1 MDTTKV
7 GVNKNMIDNE
17 IDGSGDEIEG
27 GTMLMAVEGIV
38 DESRNRVEMV
48 VGAAQAP
55 TQAQAP
61 NNTAHT
67 HAHTHMNTLPHTAGV
82 KRTYAQT
89 VSPNGR
95 ETSAMRSGV
104 GLGPGPV
111 GALTLTAQPPT
122 HPTTTSKKTSGKW
135 RDPPKFSDPALTKLH
150 KDLAVLSTKLEK
162 AKYHKELLDDTMNNC
177 ERGPVGLRD
186 PTVPQVILIQKSTMA
201 MRKSERL

>member
-95 ETSAMRSGV
+95 DISYEIRSGV
-104 GLGPGPV
+104 GTRTRGGPN
-111 GALTLTAQPPT
+111 ANR
-122 HPTTTSKKTSGKW
+122 TTTN
-135 RDPPKFSDPALTKLH
+135 PPNH
-150 KDLAVLSTKLEK
+150 
-162 AKYHKELLDDTMNNC
+162 N
-177 ERGPVGLRD
+177 
-186 PTVPQVILIQKSTMA
+186 QQKNVWKVARSP
-201 MRKSERL
+201 